1 MDSEVVDAWVFQVEN
16 YFALAG
22 IVDENVKA
30 RYASTLLVK
39 SAAIWLRSRQYNMS
53 TLSWTNMKQELQTY
67 FKPADQH
74 RRARDAL
81 ANCTQTGSVSKYID
95 TMKRLAQRVAG
106 ITDDEVL
113 DRFIRGLR
121 KSVQREVLKENPQNF
136 SDACMLAERIGRLDD
151 FVREQGHEHQPKRN

>member
-1 MDSEVVDAWVFQVEN
+1 
-16 YFALAG
+16 
-22 IVDENVKA
+22 
-30 RYASTLLVK
+30 
-39 SAAIWLRSRQYNMS
+39 
-53 TLSWTNMKQELQTY
+53 MKQELQTY

-81 ANCTQTGSVSKYID
+81 ANCTQTGSVSRYID
-95 TMKRLAQRVAG
+95 TMKRLAQCVAG

-151 FVREQGHEHQPKRN
+151 FVREQGNEHQPKRN